1 MMETNQMPHYII
13 LWNWTHQGIT
23 SLKDWAKRK
32 AAAREAVEK
41 AGGKWLSF
49 YTTFGQ
55 YDGVL
60 TVEMSSDEAAMS
72 LVLALGKRGNIR
84 TTTIKAFPEDEAT
97 KIIGKGS

>member
-1 MMETNQMPHYII
+1 MTNI
-13 LWNWTHQGIT
+13 
-23 SLKDWAKRK
+23 KDWAKRK
-32 AAAREAVEK
+32 AAVREAVEK
-41 AGGKWLSF
+41 AGGKWTSF

-60 TVEMSSDEAAMS
+60 TVEMPSDEAAMS
-72 LVLALGKRGNIR
+72 LVLGLGRRGNVR